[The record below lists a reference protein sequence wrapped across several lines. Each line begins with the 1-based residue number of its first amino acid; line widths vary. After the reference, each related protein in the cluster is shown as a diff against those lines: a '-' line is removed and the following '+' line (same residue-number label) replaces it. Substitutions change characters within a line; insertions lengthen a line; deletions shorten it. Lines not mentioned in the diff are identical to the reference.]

1 MKLGRKLI
9 KALIPMSAA
18 LLLLLSFA
26 TAQAEGETIR
36 VLSSSVTSEFPEGI
50 RFKVEASGDN
60 EITSIAVR
68 FKTGTQSRGS
78 YDYLDL
84 ERGQIVN
91 SELLWRTNTGAR
103 YIPPGTIITYNFEI
117 EDSEGGRFDTEPETF
132 VYHDIRFE
140 WKEVSQGAITVSYH
154 GPVKK
159 RAEIILDALI
169 ETLDKMAP
177 LLGADTSEPIRATA
191 YNNNAEMLGA
201 LPPGSSTIRRELVTE
216 GQAFTNIGTLL
227 LIIDGRLARGT
238 ASHEMMHILTSRA
251 GDSAFRGVPAWLNE
265 GLSEFGNIDP
275 GFSYDVAL
283 EFAMATDRLLPITS
297 MPALPGNP
305 EDVIIF
311 YGQARSIVR
320 FMVEAYGSQRM
331 TDLMATLQSGTN
343 MDLALRAVYGVD
355 RLGLE
360 NQWRRALGAPLF
372 TPSERASVKP
382 TPIPRG
388 TVTAYNLADLISGAA
403 VTPTPEPTATAEPE
417 PTITPQPEPTP
428 TAQVVAQADTS
439 PAAGSSSETSSST
452 TGEPDSQGGGGACSA
467 PRGGGQRALDMSGIA
482 LVVGLVGLRFRRWFR
497 RWFRL

>member
-1 MKLGRKLI
+1 MKSGRKLI
-9 KALIPMSAA
+9 RALIPMSAA

-26 TAQAEGETIR
+26 TAQAEEETIR

-50 RFKVEASGDN
+50 RFKVEVSGDN

-78 YDYLDL
+78 YDYMELVA
-84 ERGQIVN
+84 RGQLVD
-91 SELLWRTNTGAR
+91 SELFWRTNSGAR

-117 EDSEGGRFDTEPETF
+117 EDSEGTRFDTEPETF

-140 WKEVSQGAITVSYH
+140 WKEVSEGAITVSYH
-154 GPVKK
+154 GPVKR

-169 ETLDKMAP
+169 ETLENMAP
-177 LLGADTSEPIRATA
+177 LLGADVSEPIRATA

-216 GQAFTNIGTLL
+216 GQAFTSIGTLL

-251 GDSAFRGVPAWLNE
+251 GDSAFGGVPAWLNE

-283 EFAMATDRLLPITS
+283 EFAMATDRLLPITA

-320 FMVEAYGSQRM
+320 FMAAAYGPQRM
-331 TDLMATLQSGTN
+331 TDLMGELRSGNNIDVALQS
-343 MDLALRAVYGVD
+343 VYGVD
-355 RLGLE
+355 RVGLE
-360 NQWRRALGAPLF
+360 NQWRRAIGAPLF
-372 TPSERASVKP
+372 TPTERTSVRP
-382 TPIPRG
+382 TPIPRR
-388 TVTAYNLADLISGAA
+388 TVTAYNLADLISGAES
-403 VTPTPEPTATAEPE
+403 TPTPEPSATPE
-417 PTITPQPEPTP
+417 PTSTPRPEPTP
-428 TAQVVAQADTS
+428 TAQVVAQAENS
-439 PAAGSSSETSSST
+439 PTAGSSPEASSAT
-452 TGEPDSQGGGGACSA
+452 AEEPDAQGGGGACSA
-467 PRGGGQRALDMSGIA
+467 PRDGGQRAVDMSMIV
-482 LVVGLVGLRFRRWFR
+482 LVVGLVGLRFRR
-497 RWFRL
+497 RLKP

>member
-1 MKLGRKLI
+1 MKSGRKFI

-169 ETLDKMAP
+169 ETLEKMV
-177 LLGADTSEPIRATA
+177 L
-191 YNNNAEMLGA
+191 ML
-201 LPPGSSTIRRELVTE
+201 V
-216 GQAFTNIGTLL
+216 F
-227 LIIDGRLARGT
+227 
-238 ASHEMMHILTSRA
+238 
-251 GDSAFRGVPAWLNE
+251 
-265 GLSEFGNIDP
+265 
-275 GFSYDVAL
+275 
-283 EFAMATDRLLPITS
+283 LLPTT
-297 MPALPGNP
+297 M
-305 EDVIIF
+305 
-311 YGQARSIVR
+311 
-320 FMVEAYGSQRM
+320 
-331 TDLMATLQSGTN
+331 
-343 MDLALRAVYGVD
+343 
-355 RLGLE
+355 
-360 NQWRRALGAPLF
+360 
-372 TPSERASVKP
+372 
-382 TPIPRG
+382 
-388 TVTAYNLADLISGAA
+388 
-403 VTPTPEPTATAEPE
+403 
-417 PTITPQPEPTP
+417 
-428 TAQVVAQADTS
+428 
-439 PAAGSSSETSSST
+439 ST
-452 TGEPDSQGGGGACSA
+452 EE
-467 PRGGGQRALDMSGIA
+467 
-482 LVVGLVGLRFRRWFR
+482 
-497 RWFRL
+497 

>member
-1 MKLGRKLI
+1 MKSGRKLI

-60 EITSIAVR
+60 EIASIAVR

-117 EDSEGGRFDTEPETF
+117 EDSEGTRFDTEPETF
-132 VYHDIRFE
+132 IYHDIRYE
-140 WKEVSQGAITVSYH
+140 WEEVSEGAIAVAYH
-154 GPVKK
+154 GPVKR
-159 RAEIILDALI
+159 RAEIILDALL
-169 ETLDKMAP
+169 ETLENMGP
-177 LLGADTSEPIRATA
+177 LLGADTSEPIRVTA

-201 LPPGSSTIRRELVTE
+201 LPPGSSTIRRELITE

-227 LIIDGRLARGT
+227 LIQGGRLARGT
-238 ASHEMMHILTSRA
+238 ASHEMMHILTHRA
-251 GDSAFRGVPAWLNE
+251 GDSAFGNVPAWLDE
-265 GLSEFGNIDP
+265 GLSELGNVDP

-283 EFAMATDRLLPITS
+283 EFAIATDRLLPITA
-297 MPALPGNP
+297 MPALPGDP

-320 FMVEAYGSQRM
+320 FMVAAYGPERM
-331 TDLMATLQSGTN
+331 TELMGVLQSGTN
-343 MDLALRAVYGVD
+343 MDAALESVYGVN
-355 RLGLE
+355 RLALE
-360 NQWRRALGAPLF
+360 NQWRRAIGAPLF
-372 TPSERASVKP
+372 TPSARASVRP
-382 TPIPRG
+382 TPIPRS
-388 TVTAYNLADLISGAA
+388 TVTAYNLADLISGAET
-403 VTPTPEPTATAEPE
+403 TPTPAATQEPE
-417 PTITPQPEPTP
+417 PTVTPQPEPTP
-428 TAQVVAQADTS
+428 TAQVVAQAATS
-439 PAAGSSSETSSST
+439 PVAGSSSETSGST
-452 TGEPDSQGGGGACSA
+452 TEDSDTQGGGGACSA
-467 PRGGGQRALDMSGIA
+467 PRHGGQRALDISGIA
-482 LVVGLVGLRFRRWFR
+482 LVVGLVGLRFRRR
-497 RWFRL
+497 FRL